1 MKKGLLK
8 IVALVMSFILLLSM
22 TTFAAIAEDDGG
34 KLPFDERFSD
44 ASDVPLWAQ
53 NGCEATYD
61 AGIVGGFED
70 GTYRPTEEAT
80 RAQMWT
86 YLYNCAKY
94 LGKDVSVPSDYEVSF
109 PDAVGGAWY
118 EDALCWAAYNGI
130 VCVSDAG
137 TVAPDRAIMRW
148 ELAVECYR
156 FATYAGLKY
165 KETAASYNFSDIY
178 MLPEWAAEPILGA
191 LKAGLLSNS
200 GSTELL
206 PERTCNRAQLAVY
219 IYRIFDASYSAGST
233 LLPKDNE
240 AADLPIMHCAFSV
253 RMNTADKL
261 FYGDCN
267 DRVLGQVIFEDE
279 GDTVDLQIIVKN
291 ALWENGVIIY
301 RQEDLDTDNSI
312 FHYSI
317 DFGGTVEVA
326 DGREIELIS
335 ESPDWYVAVLVCDE
349 RGNILTIDYKVTCL
363 SITEGRELFA
373 YSAEGNDASIYAY
386 TGKDSDVFIPEMIDG
401 YFVGELLDGA
411 FADRGVKTLHIPESV
426 YWIGDIMGEKDL
438 SVNVIFNGSEC
449 EYNMIAKHPEFA
461 NMRRYTF
468 TEENPPH
475 LYTAEPEVVIEPSA
489 IMQGLKARYCVY
501 CYDLQD
507 EECLP
512 VKDVELPFTDV
523 AKGAWYRKAVEFA
536 VDEGLFNG
544 MSETTFCPDTP
555 MTRAMLVTVLYRMN
569 GSPEVEADIPF
580 TDVADSYYKKAVVW
594 ANANGIV
601 NGVSPDRFAPDDNI
615 TREALATILYRY
627 WEQVGFGV
635 IGAADLTVYSDGK
648 TVSGWAEQAMSWANG
663 VGIIAGNNVGGKILL
678 DPQGKATRA
687 QVATMLA
694 RFSLYSEYGI
704 IIK

>member
-22 TTFAAIAEDDGG
+22 TTFATFAEDDGG
-34 KLPFDERFSD
+34 KLPFDKRFSD

-61 AGIVGGFED
+61 AGIIGGFED

-191 LKAGLLSNS
+191 LKAGLMSNS

-240 AADLPIMHCAFSV
+240 AADLPVMNCAFSV

-267 DRVLGQVIFEDE
+267 DRVLGQVIFENEED
-279 GDTVDLQIIVKN
+279 DVDLQIIVKN

-312 FHYSI
+312 FHYGI
-317 DFGGTVEVA
+317 DFGGTVQAA
-326 DGREIELIS
+326 DGREIELVS
-335 ESPDWYVAVLVCDE
+335 ESPDWYVAVLARDG

-373 YSAEGNDASIYAY
+373 YSAEENGASIYAY
-386 TGKDSDVFIPEMIDG
+386 IGKDSDVFIPEMIDG

-426 YWIGDIMGEKDL
+426 YWIGNIKGEKD
-438 SVNVIFNGSEC
+438 SSMKIIFNGSEC
-449 EYNMIAKHPEFA
+449 EYNMIDKHPELA
-461 NMRRYTF
+461 DMRYTC

-489 IMQGLKARYCVY
+489 IMEGVKARYCHY
-501 CYDLQD
+501 CYDMQD
-507 EECLP
+507 VTYLP
-512 VKDVELPFTDV
+512 VKEVELPFTDV
-523 AKGAWYRKAVEFA
+523 APDSWYRKVVEYA

-544 MSETTFCPDTP
+544 MSATTFCPDTP
-555 MTRAMLVTVLYRMN
+555 MTRGMLVTVLYRFA
-569 GSPEVEADIPF
+569 GSPDMSPVTSF
-580 TDVADSYYKKAVVW
+580 TDVDRDAYYAQAVAW
-594 ANANGIV
+594 ANSNRIV
-601 NGVSPDRFAPDDNI
+601 NGVSGNRFAPDADI

-627 WEQVGFGV
+627 GMYSSG
-635 IGAADLTVYSDGK
+635 GMALRADLSLYPDGADVSD
-648 TVSGWAEQAMSWANG
+648 WATEAVSWANG
-663 VGIIAGNNVGGKILL
+663 VGIIAGNKIGSKILL

-694 RFSLYSEYGI
+694 RFSLFYEYGI
-704 IIK
+704 IF